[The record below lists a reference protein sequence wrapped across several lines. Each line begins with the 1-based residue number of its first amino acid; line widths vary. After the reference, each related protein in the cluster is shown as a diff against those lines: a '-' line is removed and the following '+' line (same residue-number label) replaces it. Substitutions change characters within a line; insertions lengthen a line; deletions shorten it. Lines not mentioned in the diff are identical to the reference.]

1 MSILTDYKAQLEK
14 AIQTKDIVKIFDAL
28 LVIATE
34 LNASD
39 IHIEPYQNDCRMRLR
54 VDGVM
59 ATLVTY
65 PKHLHEN
72 IIAKFKIESGQMRP
86 DEKRLPQDARVS
98 TMISTQKDLDLRA
111 NTLPTVH
118 GEKLVLRIV
127 DKSKTIPTIDQV
139 GLEGTQKDILLRNIG
154 YPNGIIL
161 FTGPTGQGKT
171 TTLYACLH
179 ALNKVGVNI
188 TTFED
193 PVEIKLNGVNQSQIR
208 TDIGFTFAQG
218 LRGSLRQDPDIVM
231 VGEVRDWDT
240 LEAAMEA
247 SMTGHL
253 VFSTVHTNSSS
264 ETITRLTNLGAQPY
278 MMTGTLNLIV
288 AQRLARMIHPDHKLQ
303 VNVRDTQPVF
313 YQSAVQAVQS
323 MPKSQLTHELQV
335 RWIDAATAKAFL
347 EDGLAYIPDP
357 AAGDKAMSWRTAIY
371 EMLEFDDEIKEMLL
385 SWKTALSLEKYALE
399 QKWMVNL
406 ERDAIFKVMQWKI
419 SLDEVYRL
427 VKHKKLEN

>member
-1 MSILTDYKAQLEK
+1 ME
-14 AIQTKDIVKIFDAL
+14 
-28 LVIATE
+28 
-34 LNASD
+34 
-39 IHIEPYQNDCRMRLR
+39 
-54 VDGVM
+54 
-59 ATLVTY
+59 TLVTY

-98 TMISTQKDLDLRA
+98 TLISTQKDLDLRA

-127 DKSKTIPTIDQV
+127 DKSKKIPTLDQLW
-139 GLEGTQKDILLRNIG
+139 LEWTQKDILLRNIW

-161 FTGPTGQGKT
+161 VTWPTGSGKT

-179 ALNKVGVNI
+179 DLNKVGVNI

-193 PVEIKLNGVNQSQIR
+193 PVEIKLNGMNQSQIR
-208 TDIGFTFAQG
+208 VDIGFSFAQW
-218 LRGSLRQDPDIVM
+218 LRWSLRQDPDIVM
-231 VGEVRDWDT
+231 VWEIRDRDT

-278 MMTGTLNLIV
+278 MMTWTLNLIV
-288 AQRLARMIHPDHKLQ
+288 AQRLARTINIEHRIHI
-303 VNVRDTQPVF
+303 NARETTPVL
-313 YQSAVQAVQS
+313 YQSALQALRS
-323 MPKSQLTHELQV
+323 MPEQELIHELKV
-335 RWIDAATAKAFL
+335 RNIDPQAAKAFF
-347 EDGLAYIPDP
+347 EDGMTYAPDP
-357 AAGDKAMSWRTAIY
+357 TAWDKGMRWRTAIY

-385 SWKTALSLEKYALE
+385 SGKTALSLEKYALE

-406 ERDAIFKVMQWKI
+406 ERDAVFKVIQWKI
-419 SLDEVYRL
+419 SLEEVYRL
-427 VKHKKLEN
+427 VKHKKL

>member
-1 MSILTDYKAQLEK
+1 MSILSDYRAQLDK

-59 ATLVTY
+59 ETLVIY

-98 TMISTQKDLDLRA
+98 TMISTQKELDLRA

-127 DKSKTIPTIDQV
+127 DKSKTIPTLDQL
-139 GLEGTQKDILLRNIG
+139 GLEGTQKDILLRNIN

-161 FTGPTGQGKT
+161 VTWPTGSGKT

-193 PVEIKLNGVNQSQIR
+193 PVEIKLNGMNQAQIR
-208 TDIGFTFAQG
+208 TDIWFSFAQG
-218 LRGSLRQDPDIVM
+218 LRWSLRQDPDIVM
-231 VGEVRDWDT
+231 VGEVRDRDT

-253 VFSTVHTNSSS
+253 VFSTIHTNSSS

-288 AQRLARMIHPDHKLQ
+288 AQRLARTIHQDHKIQ
-303 VNVRDTQPVF
+303 INVREHAPVL
-313 YQSAVQAVQS
+313 YQSAVQALRT
-323 MPKSQLTHELQV
+323 MPEQELIHELKL
-335 RWIDAATAKAFL
+335 REIDPNAAKSFF
-347 EDGLAYIPDP
+347 EDGIAYIPDP
-357 AAGDKAMSWRTAIY
+357 TAGEKWMSWRTAIY

-385 SWKTALSLEKYALE
+385 VWKTALSLEKYALE

-406 ERDAIFKVMQWKI
+406 ERDAIFKVIQWRI

-427 VKHKKLEN
+427 VKHKKII